1 MAPRNTVAPIDF
13 ARRMKSHWE
22 TVLGN
27 TSSNSLEQLW
37 QVTARTFN
45 EAITTSDQ
53 RWRVLEPATG
63 TGKTQGLIVY
73 SAMMAD
79 LNGVGSPSSRT
90 GILVVVRTIDQA
102 DEIVASINA
111 LAGRAVAIARH
122 SENKIAAARCSE
134 HDVLV
139 ITHSAYQRAVEAIYR
154 NQQGKWDEFIMWD
167 GGRRCLTIIDEALA
181 NIVEHYQVK
190 AQDISNVLA
199 MIDQQMRMRHS
210 VGVRALEELKRTLEF
225 LEFERPAEQQGLL
238 WRDPTGSEVDWSDG
252 HSFAGLIDEVSR
264 LPLDMM
270 VLRKDSPLD
279 RQRLAEQA
287 TITLRSCESILG
299 KWAYYQRSGD
309 WDTINN
315 SELLIPVAL
324 PGPVV
329 LDATAS
335 HNMLWDLLG
344 ERVDRPLFPSK
355 ARNYR
360 NVRLHVAYANGLGKG
375 SMKEK
380 GGNRLPRVI
389 KELEKSCA
397 EKSVLVCLHQH
408 LEHKALALAPKFS
421 QYAVAH
427 WGAIDGKN
435 DWQDFDTAVILGLP
449 YRGDLWAVGT
459 FIALQGLPDDEWFT
473 APSWQGY
480 ENVRQVMEQK
490 QVTVSVIQAINRIR
504 CRKVIN
510 ADGDCPAADVYV
522 ILPDNRQGASIL
534 RDITTEMPGIEVLS
548 WDFDLDGGVAEVRKA
563 EGYDPL
569 ISFMASRPSG
579 ETSMKMIKSELDWCS
594 SRMKELGRL
603 LRDSGHRVTT
613 TLAEMGITYRHNGK
627 VGRGANGWLV
637 KA

>member
-13 ARRMKSHWE
+13 ARRMKIHWQ
-22 TVLGN
+22 TVLRN
-27 TSSNSLEQLW
+27 APTNALEQLW
-37 QVTARTFN
+37 QVTAKTFN
-45 EAITTSDQ
+45 EAIITSDQ

-73 SAMMAD
+73 SAMTAE
-79 LNGVGSPSSRT
+79 LNAVGSPSSRT

-102 DEIVASINA
+102 DEIVTSINA
-111 LAGRAVAIARH
+111 LAGRTVAIARH
-122 SENKIAAARCSE
+122 SENKVAAERCTE

-199 MIDQQMRMRHS
+199 MIDQPMRLRYS
-210 VGVRALEELKRTLEF
+210 VGVLALEELKRTLEF
-225 LEFERPAEQQGLL
+225 LEFERPDEQQGLL
-238 WRDPTGSEVDWSDG
+238 WRDPTGSEIEWTDG
-252 HSFAGLIDEVSR
+252 HSLAGLIDDVSR

-287 TITLRSCESILG
+287 TTTLRSCESILS

-315 SELLIPVAL
+315 SELLIPVDL

-335 HNMLWDLLG
+335 NNMLWELLG
-344 ERVDRPLFPSK
+344 QRVDRPLIPSK

-360 NVRLHVAYANGLGKG
+360 NVRLHVAYANGLGK
-375 SMKEK
+375 STMKTR
-380 GGNRLPRVI
+380 GGNRVARVI
-389 KELEKSCA
+389 KELEKSCR
-397 EKSVLVCLHQH
+397 EKSVLVCLHQL
-408 LEHKALALAPKFS
+408 LEPKALTLEPRVS
-421 QYAVAH
+421 RYEVAH

-459 FIALQGLPDDEWFT
+459 FIALQGLPEDGWF
-473 APSWQGY
+473 ASPSWKDY
-480 ENVRQVMEQK
+480 DDVRKVMEQK

-510 ADGDCPAADVYV
+510 AEGDCPPADVYI

-534 RDITTEMPGIEVLS
+534 KDITTEMPGINVVR
-548 WDFDLDGGVAEVRKA
+548 WDFDLDGDAVKVRQA

-579 ETSMKMIKSELDWCS
+579 ETSVKLIKSELGWCS
-594 SRMKELGRL
+594 SKMKDLGRL
-603 LRDSGHRVTT
+603 LRDSGHRITT
-613 TLAEMGITYRHNGK
+613 MLAEMGITFHHNGK
-627 VGRGANGWLV
+627 TGRGANGWLV